1 MGNSAPHRRIPAWR
15 TRHARPA
22 LDSREIVWASAVI
35 NNASACLR
43 WLAALNLEEARKS
56 ASLVIADGHRAGEII
71 GRIRAL
77 AKKAPPQK
85 DWLDPNET
93 IGEVIAMAGS
103 EVRRNHISLQTQL
116 ANDLPLTLA
125 DRIQLQ
131 QVILNLLIN
140 AIEAMGGVSKGPREL
155 WVARDQRAAIEELR
169 SRFASLTPRA
179 DSVNASSPS
188 SQGASPNFAIASRS
202 PATKSG
208 SPSRMGG
215 LSDRLP
221 SMGKTWRRVSPIC
234 AGSSSTTAC
243 AGAALV
249 ADCSTRPWRSWT
261 KRISLKRI
269 FGPSSACPRHNTS
282 TNLMTSNA
290 SRRDRD
296 ANGAERSWSNVL

>member
-1 MGNSAPHRRIPAWR
+1 MHSRDPSGRPYRILDLQIFVLLSPVSAVGLDVAVFSMSGRFRSDGKRAWR

-43 WLAALNLEEARKS
+43 WLAAQNLQEARKS

-77 AKKAPPQK
+77 AKKAPSQK

-116 ANDLPLTLA
+116 ANDLPLILA

-140 AIEAMGGVSKGPREL
+140 GIEAMGGVSKSPREL

-169 SRFASLTPRA
+169 SRFASLTPRERA
-179 DSVNASSPS
+179 VMTRVVAGLLNK
-188 SQGASPNFAIASRS
+188 QIGAELGTSEITVKMHRHQVMEKVGA
-202 PATKSG
+202 G
-208 SPSRMGG
+208 SLPELVRMA
-215 LSDRLP
+215 DRL
-221 SMGKTWRRVSPIC
+221 GI
-234 AGSSSTTAC
+234 
-243 AGAALV
+243 LV
-249 ADCSTRPWRSWT
+249 PKS
-261 KRISLKRI
+261 
-269 FGPSSACPRHNTS
+269 
-282 TNLMTSNA
+282 
-290 SRRDRD
+290 
-296 ANGAERSWSNVL
+296 